1 MPHSPLLDSEGAL
14 YVNVQSNGQA
24 IDGRF
29 GVRSVHVRRAV
40 GGVPSARLVI
50 DEVPAPDLG
59 GADWPAA
66 DAVDFQPGA
75 RITIAAAYGD
85 GNARTLFD
93 GIVARLGLQISG
105 ENDRRLVV
113 DCRHPATALAAERR
127 SVLHAGQGDS
137 AVMRG
142 LLQAH
147 GLVAEVDE
155 VTEVGDEG
163 GAGDALTQYHC
174 TDWDFLLARA
184 RAHGLLVIADDDK
197 VRVQAPQT
205 SAGAVL
211 KVEHG
216 IDLIDFQAEVD
227 ARSAL
232 QTQAGLAP
240 MRGRLRFQGSAEAR
254 AGAIIEVAG
263 VGKRCNGK
271 VFVAAVEHELA
282 DGNWLT
288 TTEFGLPPD
297 WQPRGRVDAVAPA
310 ATGRLPG
317 LQIGTVTRVGDP
329 DGQGRVQLR
338 LPALQGEANTLWA
351 RPMQFHASNGFGA
364 FFMPEVGDEVVVAFF
379 HHDPSQP
386 VVLGSLYSSS
396 RPPAFA
402 LDTPDPA
409 NDIKALV
416 TRCRHRLEF
425 DEKNRSITL
434 TTPANNQLV
443 LSDEGHMVALRDTS
457 GNRIELG
464 PAGISIDTP
473 KDLTI
478 TAKGAVRIEAGGALS
493 LATQADLRCSG
504 LNVSCEAKVGFS
516 GKGAASAELSAAGQ
530 TVVKG
535 GMVLIN

>member
-1 MPHSPLLDSEGAL
+1 
-14 YVNVQSNGQA
+14 
-24 IDGRF
+24 
-29 GVRSVHVRRAV
+29 
-40 GGVPSARLVI
+40 
-50 DEVPAPDLG
+50 
-59 GADWPAA
+59 
-66 DAVDFQPGA
+66 
-75 RITIAAAYGD
+75 
-85 GNARTLFD
+85 
-93 GIVARLGLQISG
+93 
-105 ENDRRLVV
+105 
-113 DCRHPATALAAERR
+113 
-127 SVLHAGQGDS
+127 
-137 AVMRG
+137 
-142 LLQAH
+142 
-147 GLVAEVDE
+147 
-155 VTEVGDEG
+155 
-163 GAGDALTQYHC
+163 
-174 TDWDFLLARA
+174 
-184 RAHGLLVIADDDK
+184 
-197 VRVQAPQT
+197 
-205 SAGAVL
+205 
-211 KVEHG
+211 
-216 IDLIDFQAEVD
+216 
-227 ARSAL
+227 
-232 QTQAGLAP
+232 
-240 MRGRLRFQGSAEAR
+240 
-254 AGAIIEVAG
+254 
-263 VGKRCNGK
+263 
-271 VFVAAVEHELA
+271 
-282 DGNWLT
+282 
-288 TTEFGLPPD
+288 
-297 WQPRGRVDAVAPA
+297 
-310 ATGRLPG
+310 
-317 LQIGTVTRVGDP
+317 
-329 DGQGRVQLR
+329 
-338 LPALQGEANTLWA
+338 
-351 RPMQFHASNGFGA
+351 
-364 FFMPEVGDEVVVAFF
+364 VVAFF